1 MSPCHAPCSYG
12 DKLLALDDG
21 SGRCAEFVGAA
32 VDLVA
37 ELAALVKAVSSLADW
52 RAAVCCDRSRQY
64 RTTASLQLIIFVESQ
79 PRFGLESEG

>member
-1 MSPCHAPCSYG
+1 VSPFHVQCRYG

-37 ELAALVKAVSSLADW
+37 ELAALVKTVSGLADS
-52 RAAVCCDRSRQY
+52 RAAVCCNRSRQY
-64 RTTASLQLIIFVESQ
+64 RTTASFKLILFVESQ